1 MDAISLLSG
10 LKDKVLD
17 AKNYDLLKR
26 TYDLQN
32 QNIEQL
38 KTSNTAFKENNERL
52 KEEVNGLKTENKSLK
67 QTVDELTQR
76 VSQLNGG
83 SVSSHKSS
91 VAAAAILNLYHEH
104 DTIQLNKESEIFP
117 AMCKLG
123 CSRIQFESAID
134 ELEAA
139 GAIFGRFKLRSSSD
153 TVYELTNRSKKL
165 LVKFSLHLG
174 QFPNIF
180 PNPDDDLT

>member
-10 LKDKVLD
+10 LKNKVLD

-52 KEEVNGLKTENKSLK
+52 K
-67 QTVDELTQR
+67 DEL
-76 VSQLNGG
+76 
-83 SVSSHKSS
+83 K
-91 VAAAAILNLYHEH
+91 
-104 DTIQLNKESEIFP
+104 
-117 AMCKLG
+117 
-123 CSRIQFESAID
+123 
-134 ELEAA
+134 AA
-139 GAIFGRFKLRSSSD
+139 GAIFERFKLRSSSD
-153 TVYELTNRSKKL
+153 TVYELTNRGKKL
-165 LVKFSLHLG
+165 LVKFSLHLD

-180 PNPDDDLT
+180 PNPDDGLT